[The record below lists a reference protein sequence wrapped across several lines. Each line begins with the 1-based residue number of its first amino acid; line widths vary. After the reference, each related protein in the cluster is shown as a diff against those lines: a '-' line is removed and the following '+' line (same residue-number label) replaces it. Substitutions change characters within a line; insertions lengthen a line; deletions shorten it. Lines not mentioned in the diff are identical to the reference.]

1 MNKFTHLKILIT
13 IQVVSIILLI
23 VAIIYPVDSLLDPL
37 LQQYLLENEI
47 LDENISIALL
57 SFWIFVLILALIN
70 LIALISLL
78 FKKIWA
84 KKAYIYT
91 TFLFLPLPLFLG
103 ATVDHAIISTLDE
116 IMIFT
121 SGMLVALLMYTNVYE
136 E

>member
-1 MNKFTHLKILIT
+1 MNKFTHLKILI
-13 IQVVSIILLI
+13 IVQFIALILII
-23 VAIIYPVDSLLDPL
+23 VAMSYPVESLLDPL
-37 LQQYLLENEI
+37 LQEYLLKEEI
-47 LDENISIALL
+47 FDENISIVMLV
-57 SFWIFVLILALIN
+57 FWIFILILLLIN

-103 ATVDHAIISTLDE
+103 DTVEHSTISTLDD
-116 IMIFT
+116 IMMFT
-121 SGMLVALLMYTNVYE
+121 EGMIVALLIYTNAYE